1 MDGMLEATTRTMV
14 DQGAKVEN
22 IRAAVG
28 PCIGALI
35 PAMLNPDF
43 AAKALQTDSS
53 ITEHFVTQKVQNG
66 ETPPIEFWFQNYL
79 VARLQKTG
87 IGEITRVE
95 ADTYV
100 DSRFYCHAHTPNTPS
115 KLMPSVLAFV

>member
-53 ITEHFVTQKVQNG
+53 ITEHFVTQKFRMVKRRRSNSG
-66 ETPPIEFWFQNYL
+66 FRI
-79 VARLQKTG
+79 
-87 IGEITRVE
+87 I
-95 ADTYV
+95 
-100 DSRFYCHAHTPNTPS
+100 
-115 KLMPSVLAFV
+115 